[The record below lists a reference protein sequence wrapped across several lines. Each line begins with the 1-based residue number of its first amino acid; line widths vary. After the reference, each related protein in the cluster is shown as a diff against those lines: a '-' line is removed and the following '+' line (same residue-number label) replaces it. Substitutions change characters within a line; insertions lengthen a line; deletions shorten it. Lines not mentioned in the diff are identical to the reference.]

1 MRSAIRLLIA
11 ALAALLS
18 LMSTSAVTHGL
29 PTRTTLVHDYAYGV
43 PHHDEPNAY
52 TASERGPPAITY
64 DQIAPMVADA
74 HRSSG
79 VSARPESWSTDAH
92 TTYGSVVQL
101 AQVDRASVATED
113 AAQGAWAGIV
123 SLVDG
128 RVAANTLAKAC
139 SFTGATAVLMADG
152 TKKPI
157 EEIEIGDEVIATDPE
172 TGEQVAKKVEHVFVH
187 EDTVTDLV
195 IDGQVIST
203 TEDHPF
209 WSATDQRFE
218 RADQLAEGEKV
229 LGADGRVLTVSGL
242 ELGTTRTTTAYNL
255 SVEGIHTYH
264 VGGAEI
270 LVHNNCINW
279 AANSVKTF
287 GHTFNT
293 HGAGPKNLRSLTDR
307 ARGTGEAQG
316 QWLDNAA
323 AADFLSNAH
332 VSGAGPYSVR
342 LPEGLGQVIMPD
354 GSIVQARAATIV
366 PNPNGVIRTAF
377 PILGGP

>member
-1 MRSAIRLLIA
+1 MKRVFVSLVA
-11 ALAALLS
+11 ALAAWLGLVQPVQA
-18 LMSTSAVTHGL
+18 AVA
-29 PTRTTLVHDYAYGV
+29 TTTWGFATCTYDG
-43 PHHDEPNAY
+43 HHEVSVL
-52 TASERGPPAITY
+52 TTETSERGPPVASSRLTTY
-64 DQIAPMVADA
+64 DAVDRGSRGASATAQQATAPPRATTTCDGARALVQVA
-74 HRSSG
+74 RTM
-79 VSARPESWSTDAH
+79 P
-92 TTYGSVVQL
+92 TTREP
-101 AQVDRASVATED
+101 AQVAGSQLVVFDRA
-113 AAQGAWAGIV
+113 G
-123 SLVDG
+123 
-128 RVAANTLAKAC
+128 VAANTLAKAC